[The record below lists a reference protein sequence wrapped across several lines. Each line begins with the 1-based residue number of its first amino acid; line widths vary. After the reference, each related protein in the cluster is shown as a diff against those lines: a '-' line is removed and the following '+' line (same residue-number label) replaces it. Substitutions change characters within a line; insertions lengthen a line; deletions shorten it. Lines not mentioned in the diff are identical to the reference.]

1 MNRIH
6 LLCAIF
12 LSAAS
17 LVADPSKGLLA
28 HYTFDGVLDDTN
40 GATLA
45 TDRFGSPNQA
55 CYLGKNNFI
64 QTPIQSNGNT
74 LSISVWFM
82 TMQPTKMM
90 TIVDSDV
97 SGQYGRSIML
107 NYDGTGQDHLDNHIS
122 LQFHNWATAADA
134 AIKGGV
140 WYHAVAV
147 YSAGTYKLYLDGV
160 LIVAGNETG
169 SVDGSNFRFGKH
181 SSPMWFEGAI
191 DEVRFYGRPLGDTEV
206 MELYSAE
213 SGNITIEEPS
223 VAPKTLYQYIQVV
236 PPGFSMISVPFSFNG
251 NNIQTLFGTNPN
263 IVIYDYDYNGG
274 WLVNSYD
281 EEFEEWDVPN
291 HAIPAGSAIWVLNRL
306 SENTLVSF
314 RGAPPSHWRV
324 PKGRQ

>member
-134 AIKGGV
+134 AIK
-140 WYHAVAV
+140 
-147 YSAGTYKLYLDGV
+147 
-160 LIVAGNETG
+160 
-169 SVDGSNFRFGKH
+169 
-181 SSPMWFEGAI
+181 
-191 DEVRFYGRPLGDTEV
+191 
-206 MELYSAE
+206 
-213 SGNITIEEPS
+213 
-223 VAPKTLYQYIQVV
+223 
-236 PPGFSMISVPFSFNG
+236 
-251 NNIQTLFGTNPN
+251 
-263 IVIYDYDYNGG
+263 
-274 WLVNSYD
+274 
-281 EEFEEWDVPN
+281 
-291 HAIPAGSAIWVLNRL
+291 
-306 SENTLVSF
+306 
-314 RGAPPSHWRV
+314 
-324 PKGRQ
+324 